1 MANYSR
7 ILAWRISWIEEPCRV
22 HGVAKSQIKLSDL
35 AHTHTDT
42 CMLSAN
48 MEYTHTHVHIHSII
62 PRYTYIKTPMHT
74 VYICL
79 CWHTTY
85 IHFWSIVNYRQVF
98 LCLELLI
105 CLFHRPRHTLNSY
118 KGHSV
123 NIC

>member
-48 MEYTHTHVHIHSII
+48 MEYTHTCAHTFHHTKVHIHKD
-62 PRYTYIKTPMHT
+62 TYA
-74 VYICL
+74 
-79 CWHTTY
+79 
-85 IHFWSIVNYRQVF
+85 
-98 LCLELLI
+98 
-105 CLFHRPRHTLNSY
+105 
-118 KGHSV
+118 HSV
-123 NIC
+123 HLFMLAHNIYSLLVNSKLQTSFSLS